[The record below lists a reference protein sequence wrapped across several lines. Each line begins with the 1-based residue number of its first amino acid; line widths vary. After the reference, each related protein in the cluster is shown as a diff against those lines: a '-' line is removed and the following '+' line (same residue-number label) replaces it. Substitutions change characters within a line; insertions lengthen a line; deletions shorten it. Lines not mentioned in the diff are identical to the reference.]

1 MRLLGL
7 DPGLRR
13 TGWGVIEAD
22 DNRLGFI
29 AAGTIVVDAAPPL
42 ADRLARLFQELQ
54 AVIAEHRPAAA
65 AVEETFLNS
74 NPESTLK
81 LGHARGV
88 ALLAPALAGIPV
100 AAYAARLI
108 KKTVVGT
115 GRADKRQ
122 VQAMI
127 GVLLPGSRVV
137 GADAADALAAAI
149 CHAHHAETALR
160 WTGQTSLEV
169 RP

>member
-22 DNRLGFI
+22 GNRLGFI

-42 ADRLARLFQELQ
+42 AERLARLFQGLQ
-54 AVIAEHRPAAA
+54 AVIEAHRPAAA

-149 CHAHHAETALR
+149 CHAHHAETAAR
-160 WTGQTSLEV
+160 WSGQTNLEV